1 MALTITQL
9 FTPIQLPAAA
19 AVLFTMPDATSQ
31 PSAVLKNG
39 RVRLTNTS
47 NAAVP
52 VTLYA
57 APTAAASG
65 AANCCLSTQSI
76 PANSYMDVDIP
87 TMKAGDTLR
96 GFAGTAAVVTMHEMG
111 GLLYS

>member
-1 MALTITQL
+1 
-9 FTPIQLPAAA
+9 
-19 AVLFTMPDATSQ
+19 
-31 PSAVLKNG
+31 
-39 RVRLTNTS
+39 
-47 NAAVP
+47 

-57 APTAAASG
+57 APAATASRR
-65 AANCCLSTQSI
+65 CELLPETQSI

-111 GLLYS
+111 GVLYS